1 MSDDVRLHV
10 LTAGSNTIWIEFHTE
25 QLAYAQSIGG
35 NHYRLGY
42 LHLVVNMEEWNDQP
56 GNRVVDAN
64 GDEVLAPIPV
74 ARVQPPPL
82 PLNATANMWSRY
94 NIQHKEYTDEIAFT
108 EKIRKFG
115 FKGIGPDNINIIS
128 EPRVGT
134 RNITST
140 QLMELMRELMRELYG
155 APDATTISAW
165 TEELN
170 RPHASDNT
178 VVKTMSRQR
187 HLHTKL
193 ADAGQ
198 PMSEFEKIKLFEK
211 SVENYAGALKL
222 VRMYKEREPLVRD
235 QLFLDLMTL
244 VILHEPS
251 LTTGAMGF
259 SASAAISRSEVEA
272 LIARSVED
280 AYARGLAAG
289 ARGSGPGRSGGR
301 GGRGGRGPP
310 LGGRGRGLVR
320 NYCHLHGY
328 DGHTSSRCYTMAAD
342 TATYSSAMRAAT
354 SHTLPAGGS
363 TLHM

>member
-1 MSDDVRLHV
+1 
-10 LTAGSNTIWIEFHTE
+10 
-25 QLAYAQSIGG
+25 
-35 NHYRLGY
+35 
-42 LHLVVNMEEWNDQP
+42 MEEWNYHP
-56 GNRVVDAN
+56 CNRVVGADSDN
-64 GDEVLAPIPV
+64 VLAPIPV
-74 ARVQPPPL
+74 TRDQPPPL
-82 PLNATANMWSRY
+82 PLNTTVNMWSRY

-108 EKIRKFG
+108 EKNRKFG
-115 FKGIGPDNINIIS
+115 FKGIGPDNINITS
-128 EPRVGT
+128 EPRVVT
-134 RNITST
+134 RSISSN
-140 QLMELMRELMRELYG
+140 QLMELMRELYG
-155 APDATTISAW
+155 TPDATTISAW

-170 RPHASDNT
+170 RPHASDST
-178 VVKTMSRQR
+178 LVKNLSRQG
-187 HLHTKL
+187 HLDTKL
-193 ADAGQ
+193 EDAGQ
-198 PMSEFEKIKLFEK
+198 PMPEFERIELFEK
-211 SVENYAGALKL
+211 SVEHYAGALKL
-222 VRMYKEREPLVRD
+222 IRIYKEREPLVRD

-259 SASAAISRSEVEA
+259 SASATISRSEGEA

-289 ARGSGPGRSGGR
+289 ARGSGPGRSGGREGR

>member
-1 MSDDVRLHV
+1 M
-10 LTAGSNTIWIEFHTE
+10 
-25 QLAYAQSIGG
+25 
-35 NHYRLGY
+35 
-42 LHLVVNMEEWNDQP
+42 
-56 GNRVVDAN
+56 
-64 GDEVLAPIPV
+64 
-74 ARVQPPPL
+74 
-82 PLNATANMWSRY
+82 
-94 NIQHKEYTDEIAFT
+94 
-108 EKIRKFG
+108 
-115 FKGIGPDNINIIS
+115 
-128 EPRVGT
+128 
-134 RNITST
+134 
-140 QLMELMRELMRELYG
+140 ELMRELYG
-155 APDATTISAW
+155 APDATTISVW

-178 VVKTMSRQR
+178 LVKTMSRQR

-301 GGRGGRGPP
+301 GGRGIWSAVELSHELHKLVGRD
-310 LGGRGRGLVR
+310 V
-320 NYCHLHGY
+320 
-328 DGHTSSRCYTMAAD
+328 TS
-342 TATYSSAMRAAT
+342 TYSWFADDINVIWSNAFEAKLTNLFCKSNFISIFFVLDIVPGPHICSGVEWKWRWLDT
-354 SHTLPAGGS
+354 SGWNRR
-363 TLHM
+363 

>member
-1 MSDDVRLHV
+1 
-10 LTAGSNTIWIEFHTE
+10 
-25 QLAYAQSIGG
+25 
-35 NHYRLGY
+35 
-42 LHLVVNMEEWNDQP
+42 
-56 GNRVVDAN
+56 
-64 GDEVLAPIPV
+64 
-74 ARVQPPPL
+74 
-82 PLNATANMWSRY
+82 MWSRY

-134 RNITST
+134 RNITSN
-140 QLMELMRELMRELYG
+140 QLMELMRELYG

-178 VVKTMSRQR
+178 LVKTMSRQR

-259 SASAAISRSEVEA
+259 SASAAISRSEVKA
-272 LIARSVED
+272 LKARSVED
-280 AYARGLAAG
+280 AYARVLATG
-289 ARGSGPGRSGGR
+289 AR
-301 GGRGGRGPP
+301 
-310 LGGRGRGLVR
+310 
-320 NYCHLHGY
+320 
-328 DGHTSSRCYTMAAD
+328 
-342 TATYSSAMRAAT
+342 
-354 SHTLPAGGS
+354 
-363 TLHM
+363 